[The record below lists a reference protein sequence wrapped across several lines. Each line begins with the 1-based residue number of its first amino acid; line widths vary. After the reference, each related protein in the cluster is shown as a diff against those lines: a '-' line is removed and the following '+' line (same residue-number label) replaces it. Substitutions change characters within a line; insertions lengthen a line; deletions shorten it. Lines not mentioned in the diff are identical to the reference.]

1 MASGDG
7 LRSREHGKNHQA
19 RRTPGRTRWQ
29 QRTTGTSN
37 VEIRGVFRILWVP
50 INTVKVVF
58 ILVRAYSHPYS
69 CGPAIRNKNSIVSLR
84 RHNHRCARH
93 HEHFAPMRPLRP
105 CTGRAVRHRRRTR
118 GGGGPSRQRSPH
130 PPTAGPLATE
140 RARSRRDL
148 PCQRW
153 CLTCC
158 HPACSHTPWIS
169 ASIMPWISSAV
180 KDCLQQEGK
189 RKAIQPKEI
198 NPHLNGEHT

>member
-93 HEHFAPMRPLRP
+93 HETLCSHAPASPVHRTSSQALPAHQGRRRPKPPAQPPSAHRRSP
-105 CTGRAVRHRRRTR
+105 RHRTSSKPAR
-118 GGGGPSRQRSPH
+118 PSM
-130 PPTAGPLATE
+130 PT
-140 RARSRRDL
+140 
-148 PCQRW
+148 
-153 CLTCC
+153 
-158 HPACSHTPWIS
+158 
-169 ASIMPWISSAV
+169 V
-180 KDCLQQEGK
+180 V
-189 RKAIQPKEI
+189 
-198 NPHLNGEHT
+198 PHLLSPRL